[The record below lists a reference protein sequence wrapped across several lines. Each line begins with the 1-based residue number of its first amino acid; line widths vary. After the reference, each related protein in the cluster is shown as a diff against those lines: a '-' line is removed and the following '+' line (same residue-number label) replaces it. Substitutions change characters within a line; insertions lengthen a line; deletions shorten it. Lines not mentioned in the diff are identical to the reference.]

1 MLSAKGRTFTNG
13 KALDEDT
20 RSNIIDSIVKQ
31 GRDNI
36 SGFFA
41 GNFSQF
47 GKTYNVSSSGQTVT
61 RCENVL
67 VRTQKLDPET
77 RKVGKTPLPF
87 DSYRI
92 KINPDF

>member
-67 VRTQKLDPET
+67 VRTQKIGPRD
-77 RKVGKTPLPF
+77 KKGWQ
-87 DSYRI
+87 
-92 KINPDF
+92 NPSPI